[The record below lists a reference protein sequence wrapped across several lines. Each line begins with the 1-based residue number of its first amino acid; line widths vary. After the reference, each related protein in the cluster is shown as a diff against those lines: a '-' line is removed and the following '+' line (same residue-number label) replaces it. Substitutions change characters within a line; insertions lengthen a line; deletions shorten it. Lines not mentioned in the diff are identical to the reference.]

1 MQHSAKDGVS
11 SCLLV
16 HFEILFSQVVHLNEA
31 ANALG
36 VQKRRLYDITNVL
49 EGIDIVEKI
58 GKNSIQWR
66 QTRNDDNGTCRE
78 KERALRGGALWFCRD
93 LFTLACF

>member
-1 MQHSAKDGVS
+1 MESV
-11 SCLLV
+11 LV
-16 HFEILFSQVVHLNEA
+16 DAFITKTLFSQVVHLNEA

-66 QTRNDDNGTCRE
+66 QTHNDDDGTCRV
-78 KERALRGGALWFCRD
+78 KENALREGALAFCGD
-93 LFTLACF
+93 FLTSTPF